1 MRVALRHPETGD
13 VKFVP
18 TGWSWSL
25 FLGAG
30 LFGLPLFARGL
41 ALWGT
46 AVLALWCL
54 QLAVPLAA
62 APDSDPGPIEE
73 VLFLAALALC
83 AYLGFRGNALS
94 ARHYIACGYDF
105 ADPRA
110 VEARIAA
117 EAWGLS

>member
-1 MRVALRHPETGD
+1 MGVALRHRETGD

-18 TGWSWSL
+18 TGWSWPL

-62 APDSDPGPIEE
+62 APDADTGTIEA
-73 VLFLAALALC
+73 VLMLAALGLC
-83 AYLGFRGNALS
+83 VFLGLKGNALS
-94 ARHYIACGYDF
+94 ARHYMACGYDF
-105 ADPRA
+105 ADPKA
-110 VEARIAA
+110 VESRIAA
-117 EAWGLS
+117 EEWGV